1 MRQHA
6 PRGVTIAVAAILV
19 LIGILGTFLGVIPRV
34 AGIDGQTI
42 GALSYVAASL
52 LMLAGVFFRGL

>member
-6 PRGVTIAVAAILV
+6 PRGVTIAVATILV
-19 LIGILGTFLGVIPRV
+19 LIGILGTFFGVIPKT

-42 GALSYVAASL
+42 GALAYVAASL
-52 LMLAGVFFRGL
+52 LMLAGVFIRGL